1 MESYQ
6 KYLINSIVWWIKRKT
21 RTITFQIKERIE
33 FLNFRS
39 TALSYLLLEQLIKR
53 HDSLSVEMT

>member
-6 KYLINSIVWWIKRKT
+6 KYLINSIVRRISNGKP
-21 RTITFQIKERIE
+21 ERFE
-33 FLNFRS
+33 LKNGLNFFIS
-39 TALSYLLLEQLIKR
+39 ALSSYLLLEQLIKR